1 MPIDPRIAMG
11 FQPTTQLE
19 SPLNRLAKFQQLE
32 SGQRANELA
41 KMQMQEYQRG
51 LQEQEGLRNYLAGSP
66 DLASPKVQSE
76 LMRYGKPG
84 VDFAETMAKRA
95 SEQAKLRETQ
105 AKTESS
111 QFDLSRKRLAAGY
124 QAVSTA
130 KSGADVIA
138 ALDDGVKQGYFSQ
151 EQADAQKAEV
161 AALQTMPE
169 FQKWQQNK
177 LQQFVSAEKQLEMSA
192 PKPREVKRAD
202 GSIIF
207 LDENPNSL
215 TFKQEVLPSQAPGM
229 TPAESQRLANER
241 ARLGYEGE
249 RIALEGR
256 RVRVAEQQQTQ
267 KSAVKPLTEAQQ
279 IKARETIAKDR
290 QVVSAIDASEK
301 TMTSEIE
308 RLLKH
313 PGLKGITGYTGMIP
327 SLPAS
332 EAGAAENI
340 LEGIKGK
347 VKTLGRDL
355 ASQSGKLGNMAV
367 QEWKF
372 VSDAVAALDP
382 RSKDFPNQLKLVQE
396 AMKGLKDRSRA
407 KFEET
412 YPDLA
417 ADNAPAKPTSPLPQ
431 KPVGGVKFLGFE

>member
-1 MPIDPRIAMG
+1 MG

-19 SPLNRLAKFQQLE
+19 SPLNRLAKFQQIE

-41 KMQMQEYQRG
+41 NMQMQEYQRG
-51 LQEQEGLRNYLAGSP
+51 LQEQEDFRNMLAAADVSTPAGRSK
-66 DLASPKVQSE
+66 LLSA
-76 LMRYGKPG
+76 GKPG
-84 VDFAETMAKRA
+84 VEYVKGLEAI
-95 SEQAKLRETQ
+95 EQGRTTQ
-105 AKTESS
+105 AKNQQELIKSAFQNS
-111 QFDLSRKRLAAGY
+111 ASALA
-124 QAVSTA
+124 QVNS
-130 KSGADVIA
+130 
-138 ALDDGVKQGYFSQ
+138 F
-151 EQADAQKAEV
+151 ADAKKYIDSIYADPVIGEFLRSKGLSPESAQQKLLKIATGPDPEAQFNQWKFENASGIE
-161 AALQTMPE
+161 AAQKQFGTQVLNTAGGVLQYD
-169 FQKWQQNK
+169 
-177 LQQFVSAEKQLEMSA
+177 
-192 PKPREVKRAD
+192 PRSGSTRMIPGTSPAD
-202 GSIIF
+202 R
-207 LDENPNSL
+207 P
-215 TFKQEVLPSQAPGM
+215 M
-229 TPAESQRLANER
+229 TPAQSKDFELR
-241 ARLGYEGE
+241 AT
-249 RIALEGR
+249 A
-256 RVRVAEQQQTQ
+256 AEN

-290 QVVSAIDASEK
+290 QVVSSIKAQEA
-301 TMTSEIE
+301 TMNSEIE

-347 VKTLGRDL
+347 VKTLGREL

-417 ADNAPAKPTSPLPQ
+417 ADNAPEKPTSPENRPSLDDIF
-431 KPVGGVKFLGFE
+431 GGKKK

>member
-19 SPLNRLAKFQQLE
+19 SPLNRLAKFQQIE

-41 KMQMQEYQRG
+41 NMQMQEYQRG
-51 LQEQEGLRNYLAGSP
+51 LQEQEDFRNMLAAADVSTPAGRSK
-66 DLASPKVQSE
+66 LLSA
-76 LMRYGKPG
+76 GKPG
-84 VDFAETMAKRA
+84 VEYVKGLEAI
-95 SEQAKLRETQ
+95 EQGRTTQ
-105 AKTESS
+105 AKNQQELIKSAFQNSASALAQVNSFADAKKYIDSIYADPVIGEFLRSKGLSPESAQQKLLKIATGPDPEA
-111 QFDLSRKRLAAGY
+111 QFNQWKFENASGIEAAQKQFGT
-124 QAVSTA
+124 QVLNTA
-130 KSGADVIA
+130 GGVLQYDPRSGATRMIP
-138 ALDDGVKQGYFSQ
+138 GTSP
-151 EQADAQKAEV
+151 ADR
-161 AALQTMPE
+161 P
-169 FQKWQQNK
+169 
-177 LQQFVSAEKQLEMSA
+177 
-192 PKPREVKRAD
+192 
-202 GSIIF
+202 
-207 LDENPNSL
+207 
-215 TFKQEVLPSQAPGM
+215 M
-229 TPAESQRLANER
+229 TPAQSKDFELR
-241 ARLGYEGE
+241 AT
-249 RIALEGR
+249 A
-256 RVRVAEQQQTQ
+256 AEN

-290 QVVSAIDASEK
+290 QVVSSIKAQEA
-301 TMTSEIE
+301 TMNSEIE

-347 VKTLGRDL
+347 VKTLGREL

-417 ADNAPAKPTSPLPQ
+417 ADNAPEKPTSPENRPSLDDIF
-431 KPVGGVKFLGFE
+431 GGKKK

>member
-11 FQPTTQLE
+11 YQAPQIE
-19 SPLNRLAKFQQLE
+19 SPLNQFAKFQQIQ
-32 SGQRANELA
+32 SAQQQNELA
-41 KMQMQEYQRG
+41 RMQAQEYERG
-51 LQEQEGLRNYLAGSP
+51 LKEQEDFRNMLAGADVSTP
-66 DLASPKVQSE
+66 AGRSKLLSA
-76 LMRYGKPG
+76 GKPG
-84 VDFAETMAKRA
+84 VEYVKGLEAV
-95 SEQAKLRETQ
+95 EQGRTTQ
-105 AKTESS
+105 AKNQQDLIKAAFQNSASALAQVNSFADAKKYIDSIYADPVIGEFLRSKGASPESAQQKLLKIATGPDPEA
-111 QFDLSRKRLAAGY
+111 QFNQWKFENASGIEAAQKQFGT
-124 QAVSTA
+124 QVINTA
-130 KSGADVIA
+130 GGVLQYDPRSGATRMIP
-138 ALDDGVKQGYFSQ
+138 GTSP
-151 EQADAQKAEV
+151 ADR
-161 AALQTMPE
+161 P
-169 FQKWQQNK
+169 
-177 LQQFVSAEKQLEMSA
+177 
-192 PKPREVKRAD
+192 
-202 GSIIF
+202 
-207 LDENPNSL
+207 
-215 TFKQEVLPSQAPGM
+215 M
-229 TPAESQRLANER
+229 TPAQSKDFELR
-241 ARLGYEGE
+241 AT
-249 RIALEGR
+249 A
-256 RVRVAEQQQTQ
+256 AEN
-267 KSAVKPLTEAQQ
+267 KSAVKQLTEAQQ

-417 ADNAPAKPTSPLPQ
+417 ADNAPEKPASPGNRPSLDDIF
-431 KPVGGVKFLGFE
+431 GGKKK

>member
-51 LQEQEGLRNYLAGSP
+51 LQEQEDFRNML
-66 DLASPKVQSE
+66 
-76 LMRYGKPG
+76 
-84 VDFAETMAKRA
+84 
-95 SEQAKLRETQ
+95 
-105 AKTESS
+105 
-111 QFDLSRKRLAAGY
+111 
-124 QAVSTA
+124 
-130 KSGADVIA
+130 SGADVSTPAGRSKLLSAGKPGIEYVKGLEA
-138 ALDDGVKQGYFSQ
+138 IEQGRTTQAKNQQELIKSAFQNSASALAQVNSF
-151 EQADAQKAEV
+151 ADAKKYIDSIYADPVIGEFLRSKGASPESAQQKLLKIATGPDPEAQFNQWKFENASGIE
-161 AALQTMPE
+161 AAQKQFGTQVINTAGGVLQYD
-169 FQKWQQNK
+169 
-177 LQQFVSAEKQLEMSA
+177 
-192 PKPREVKRAD
+192 PRSGATRIIPGTSPAD
-202 GSIIF
+202 R
-207 LDENPNSL
+207 P
-215 TFKQEVLPSQAPGM
+215 M
-229 TPAESQRLANER
+229 TPAQSKDLELR
-241 ARLGYEGE
+241 AT
-249 RIALEGR
+249 A
-256 RVRVAEQQQTQ
+256 AEN
-267 KSAVKPLTEAQQ
+267 KSAAKPLTESQQ
-279 IKARETIAKDR
+279 IKARESVAKDR

-417 ADNAPAKPTSPLPQ
+417 ADNAPEKPTSPAPAAAGRTIVRTGTLNGRKVAQ
-431 KPVGGVKFLGFE
+431 YSDGSSGYVD

>member
-19 SPLNRLAKFQQLE
+19 SPLNRMAKFQQLE

-41 KMQMQEYQRG
+41 RMQMQEYQRG
-51 LQEQEGLRNYLAGSP
+51 LQEQEDFRNMLAAADVSTPAGRSK
-66 DLASPKVQSE
+66 LLSA
-76 LMRYGKPG
+76 GKPG
-84 VDFAETMAKRA
+84 IEYVKGLEAI
-95 SEQAKLRETQ
+95 EQGRTTQ
-105 AKTESS
+105 AKNQQDLIKAAFQNSASALAQVNSFSDAEKYINSIYADPVIGDFLRSKGASPESAQKKLMKIATGPDPEA
-111 QFDLSRKRLAAGY
+111 QFNQWKFENAAGIE
-124 QAVSTA
+124 A
-130 KSGADVIA
+130 
-138 ALDDGVKQGYFSQ
+138 
-151 EQADAQKAEV
+151 AQKQFGTQVMNTAGGV
-161 AALQTMPE
+161 LQYD
-169 FQKWQQNK
+169 
-177 LQQFVSAEKQLEMSA
+177 
-192 PKPREVKRAD
+192 PRTGATKMIPGTSPAD
-202 GSIIF
+202 R
-207 LDENPNSL
+207 P
-215 TFKQEVLPSQAPGM
+215 M
-229 TPAESQRLANER
+229 TPAQSKDFELR
-241 ARLGYEGE
+241 AT
-249 RIALEGR
+249 A
-256 RVRVAEQQQTQ
+256 AEN

-396 AMKGLKDRSRA
+396 AIKGLKDRSRA

-417 ADNAPAKPTSPLPQ
+417 ADNAPAKPTSPAPAAAGRTIVRTGTLNGRKVAQ
-431 KPVGGVKFLGFE
+431 YSDGSSGYVD

>member
-19 SPLNRLAKFQQLE
+19 SPLNRLAKFQQIE

-51 LQEQEGLRNYLAGSP
+51 LQEQEDFRNMLAGADVSTP
-66 DLASPKVQSE
+66 AGRSKLLSA
-76 LMRYGKPG
+76 GKPG
-84 VDFAETMAKRA
+84 VEYVKGLEAI
-95 SEQAKLRETQ
+95 EQGRTTQ
-105 AKTESS
+105 AKNQQELIKSAFQNSASALAQVNSFADAKKYIDSIYADPVIGEFLRSKGLSPESAQQKLLKIATGPDPEA
-111 QFDLSRKRLAAGY
+111 QFNQWKFENASGIEAAQKQFGT
-124 QAVSTA
+124 QVLNTA
-130 KSGADVIA
+130 GGVLQYDPRSGATRMIP
-138 ALDDGVKQGYFSQ
+138 GTSP
-151 EQADAQKAEV
+151 ADR
-161 AALQTMPE
+161 P
-169 FQKWQQNK
+169 
-177 LQQFVSAEKQLEMSA
+177 
-192 PKPREVKRAD
+192 
-202 GSIIF
+202 
-207 LDENPNSL
+207 
-215 TFKQEVLPSQAPGM
+215 M
-229 TPAESQRLANER
+229 TPAQSKDFELR
-241 ARLGYEGE
+241 AT
-249 RIALEGR
+249 A
-256 RVRVAEQQQTQ
+256 AEN

-290 QVVSAIDASEK
+290 QVVSSIKAQEA
-301 TMTSEIE
+301 TMNSEIE

-347 VKTLGRDL
+347 VKTLGREL

-417 ADNAPAKPTSPLPQ
+417 ADNAPEKPTSPENRPSLDDIF
-431 KPVGGVKFLGFE
+431 GGKKK

>member
-41 KMQMQEYQRG
+41 NMQMQEYQRG
-51 LQEQEGLRNYLAGSP
+51 LQEQEDFRNMLAAADVSTPAGRSK
-66 DLASPKVQSE
+66 LLSA
-76 LMRYGKPG
+76 GKPG
-84 VDFAETMAKRA
+84 VEYVKGLEAI
-95 SEQAKLRETQ
+95 EQGRTTQ
-105 AKTESS
+105 AKNQQELIKSAFQNSASALAQVNSFADAKKYIDSIYADPVIGEFLRSKGASPESAQQKLLKIATGPDPEA
-111 QFDLSRKRLAAGY
+111 QFNQWKFENASGIEAAQKQFGT
-124 QAVSTA
+124 QVLNTA
-130 KSGADVIA
+130 GGVLQYDPRSGATRMIP
-138 ALDDGVKQGYFSQ
+138 GTSP
-151 EQADAQKAEV
+151 ADR
-161 AALQTMPE
+161 P
-169 FQKWQQNK
+169 
-177 LQQFVSAEKQLEMSA
+177 
-192 PKPREVKRAD
+192 
-202 GSIIF
+202 
-207 LDENPNSL
+207 
-215 TFKQEVLPSQAPGM
+215 M
-229 TPAESQRLANER
+229 TPAEIDRSSI
-241 ARLGYEGE
+241 ARQSLKLKAAASESKP
-249 RIALEGR
+249 
-256 RVRVAEQQQTQ
+256 V
-267 KSAVKPLTEAQQ
+267 VKPLTEAQQ
-279 IKARETIAKDR
+279 IKLKETIAKDR
-290 QVVSAIDASEK
+290 QVVSSIEAQEA
-301 TMTSEIE
+301 TMNSEIE

-347 VKTLGRDL
+347 VKTLGREL

-417 ADNAPAKPTSPLPQ
+417 ADNVPEKPTSPSPATAGKTIVRTGTLNGRKVAQ
-431 KPVGGVKFLGFE
+431 YSDGSSGYVD

>member
-11 FQPTTQLE
+11 YQAPQIE
-19 SPLNRLAKFQQLE
+19 SPLNQFAKFQQIQ
-32 SGQRANELA
+32 SAQQQNELA
-41 KMQMQEYQRG
+41 RMQAQEYERG
-51 LQEQEGLRNYLAGSP
+51 LKEQEDFRNMLAGADVSTP
-66 DLASPKVQSE
+66 AGRSKLLSA
-76 LMRYGKPG
+76 GKPG
-84 VDFAETMAKRA
+84 VEYVKGLEAV
-95 SEQAKLRETQ
+95 EQGRTTQ
-105 AKTESS
+105 AKNQQDLIKAAFQNSASALAQVNSFSDAEKYINSIYADPVIGDFLRSKGASPESAQKKLMKIATGPDPEA
-111 QFDLSRKRLAAGY
+111 QFNQWKFENAAGIE
-124 QAVSTA
+124 A
-130 KSGADVIA
+130 
-138 ALDDGVKQGYFSQ
+138 
-151 EQADAQKAEV
+151 AQKQFGTQVMNTAGGV
-161 AALQTMPE
+161 LQYD
-169 FQKWQQNK
+169 
-177 LQQFVSAEKQLEMSA
+177 
-192 PKPREVKRAD
+192 PRTGATKMIPGTSPAD
-202 GSIIF
+202 R
-207 LDENPNSL
+207 P
-215 TFKQEVLPSQAPGM
+215 M
-229 TPAESQRLANER
+229 TPAQSKDFELR
-241 ARLGYEGE
+241 AT
-249 RIALEGR
+249 A
-256 RVRVAEQQQTQ
+256 AEN

-396 AMKGLKDRSRA
+396 AIKGLKDRSRA

-417 ADNAPAKPTSPLPQ
+417 ADNAPAKPTSPAPAAAGRTIVRTGTLNGRKVAQ
-431 KPVGGVKFLGFE
+431 YSDGSSGYVD

>member
-1 MPIDPRIAMG
+1 MG

-19 SPLNRLAKFQQLE
+19 SPLNRLAKFQQIE

-41 KMQMQEYQRG
+41 NMQMQEYQRG
-51 LQEQEGLRNYLAGSP
+51 LQEQEDFRNMLAAADVSTPAGRSK
-66 DLASPKVQSE
+66 LLSA
-76 LMRYGKPG
+76 GKPG
-84 VDFAETMAKRA
+84 VEYVKGLEAI
-95 SEQAKLRETQ
+95 EQGRTTQ
-105 AKTESS
+105 AKNQQELIKSAFQNSASALAQVNSFADAKKYIDSIYADPVIGEFLRSKGLSPESAQQKLLKIATGPDPEA
-111 QFDLSRKRLAAGY
+111 QFNQWKFENASGIEAAQKQFGT
-124 QAVSTA
+124 QVLNTA
-130 KSGADVIA
+130 GGVLQYDPRSGATRMIP
-138 ALDDGVKQGYFSQ
+138 GTSP
-151 EQADAQKAEV
+151 ADR
-161 AALQTMPE
+161 P
-169 FQKWQQNK
+169 
-177 LQQFVSAEKQLEMSA
+177 
-192 PKPREVKRAD
+192 
-202 GSIIF
+202 
-207 LDENPNSL
+207 
-215 TFKQEVLPSQAPGM
+215 M
-229 TPAESQRLANER
+229 TPAQSKDFELR
-241 ARLGYEGE
+241 AT
-249 RIALEGR
+249 A
-256 RVRVAEQQQTQ
+256 AEN

-290 QVVSAIDASEK
+290 QVVSSIKAQEA
-301 TMTSEIE
+301 TMNSEIE

-347 VKTLGRDL
+347 VKTLGREL

-417 ADNAPAKPTSPLPQ
+417 ADNAPEKPTSPENRPSLDDIF
-431 KPVGGVKFLGFE
+431 GGKKK

>member
-19 SPLNRLAKFQQLE
+19 SPLNRLAKFQQIE

-51 LQEQEGLRNYLAGSP
+51 LQEQEDFRNMLAAADVSTPAGRSK
-66 DLASPKVQSE
+66 LLSA
-76 LMRYGKPG
+76 GKPG
-84 VDFAETMAKRA
+84 VEYVKGLEAI
-95 SEQAKLRETQ
+95 EQGRTTQ
-105 AKTESS
+105 AKNQQELIKSAFQNSASALAQVNSFADAKKYIDSIYADPVIGEFLRSKGLSPESAQQKLLKIATGPDPEA
-111 QFDLSRKRLAAGY
+111 QFNQWKFENASGIEAAQKQFGT
-124 QAVSTA
+124 QVLNTA
-130 KSGADVIA
+130 GGVLQYDPRSGATRMIP
-138 ALDDGVKQGYFSQ
+138 GTSP
-151 EQADAQKAEV
+151 ADR
-161 AALQTMPE
+161 P
-169 FQKWQQNK
+169 
-177 LQQFVSAEKQLEMSA
+177 
-192 PKPREVKRAD
+192 
-202 GSIIF
+202 
-207 LDENPNSL
+207 
-215 TFKQEVLPSQAPGM
+215 M
-229 TPAESQRLANER
+229 TPAQSKDFELR
-241 ARLGYEGE
+241 AT
-249 RIALEGR
+249 A
-256 RVRVAEQQQTQ
+256 AEN

-290 QVVSAIDASEK
+290 QVVSSIKAQEA
-301 TMTSEIE
+301 TMNSEIE

-347 VKTLGRDL
+347 VKTLGREL

-417 ADNAPAKPTSPLPQ
+417 ADNAPEKPTSPSPATAGKTIVRTGTLNGRKVAQ
-431 KPVGGVKFLGFE
+431 YSDGSSGYVD

>member
-19 SPLNRLAKFQQLE
+19 SPLNRLAKFQQIE

-51 LQEQEGLRNYLAGSP
+51 LQEQEDFRNMLAAADVSTPAGRSK
-66 DLASPKVQSE
+66 LLSA
-76 LMRYGKPG
+76 GKPG
-84 VDFAETMAKRA
+84 VEYVKGLEAI
-95 SEQAKLRETQ
+95 EQGRTTQ
-105 AKTESS
+105 AKNQQELIKSAFQNSASALAQVNSFADAKKYIDSIYADPVIGEFLRSKGLSPESAQQKLLKIATGPDPEA
-111 QFDLSRKRLAAGY
+111 QFNQWKFENASGIEAAQKQFGT
-124 QAVSTA
+124 QVLNTA
-130 KSGADVIA
+130 GGVLQYDPRSGATRMIP
-138 ALDDGVKQGYFSQ
+138 GTSP
-151 EQADAQKAEV
+151 ADR
-161 AALQTMPE
+161 P
-169 FQKWQQNK
+169 
-177 LQQFVSAEKQLEMSA
+177 
-192 PKPREVKRAD
+192 
-202 GSIIF
+202 
-207 LDENPNSL
+207 
-215 TFKQEVLPSQAPGM
+215 M
-229 TPAESQRLANER
+229 TPAQSKDFELR
-241 ARLGYEGE
+241 AT
-249 RIALEGR
+249 A
-256 RVRVAEQQQTQ
+256 AEN

-290 QVVSAIDASEK
+290 QVVSSIKAQEA
-301 TMTSEIE
+301 TMNSEIE

-347 VKTLGRDL
+347 VKTLGREL

-417 ADNAPAKPTSPLPQ
+417 ADNAPEKPTSPENRPSLDDIF
-431 KPVGGVKFLGFE
+431 GGKKK